1 MISRVIGNLEKSD
14 FFYLI
19 YKNKTKMETKQHY
32 RRIIE
37 NIIKAS
43 DLITEWTLKGDID
56 KVDLYRIFLNE
67 MVDKAVDIKKFMND
81 GEFKKNG

>member
-1 MISRVIGNLEKSD
+1 MVKSD

-19 YKNKTKMETKQHY
+19 YKRKREMETKQHY

-43 DLITEWTLKGDID
+43 DLITEWTLKGDMD